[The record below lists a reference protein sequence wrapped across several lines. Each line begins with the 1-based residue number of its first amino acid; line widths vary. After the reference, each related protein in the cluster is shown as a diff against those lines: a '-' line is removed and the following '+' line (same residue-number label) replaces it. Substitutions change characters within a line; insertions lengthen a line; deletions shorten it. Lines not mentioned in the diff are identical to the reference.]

1 MEASL
6 PLPPTLSY
14 QEALAFWYGR
24 VNFEQRTAQP
34 SDLKLDRMR
43 TLLSLLGDPHENL
56 RIIHVA
62 GSKGK
67 GSISA
72 MLAAILRHA
81 RYRTGLFTSPHL
93 CRVEE
98 RIQVDGQ
105 PIRPEELIALLTEVS
120 SAIAHSPLADAC
132 TFFEIATA
140 IGFLHFVRRR
150 TQATV
155 LEVGLGGRFD
165 STNVCDPAV
174 SVISSISI
182 DHTQQLGNRLSSIAF
197 EKAGIIKP
205 GRPAVSGAVAPEA
218 REVIKRICRE
228 RGTTLCELGVDFHF
242 SYEPGHVNSTPSV
255 NPSRV
260 QITTTRRRWPVME
273 LSLLG
278 EHQAANASVVVACI
292 EELRDQGWHIP
303 DAAVAAGLADVRWP
317 ARMEVIGCRPFVVL
331 DCAHNVASAEALVET
346 LSHSFPP
353 TRRWLV
359 FAGSSDKQLGE
370 MFQVLAPHFHHAFL
384 TRYENG
390 SRSVPPEELAG
401 LLTHAGT
408 LPFTLCPTPAEAW
421 RAACAQAAPADL
433 ICITGSVFLAGELR
447 PLLVGE

>member
-24 VNFEQRTAQP
+24 VNFEQRSAQP

-81 RYRTGLFTSPHL
+81 GYRTGLFTSPHL

-105 PIRPEELIALLTEVS
+105 PIRPEELIALLSEVS
-120 SAIAHSPLADAC
+120 SAVARTSLAEAC

-150 TQATV
+150 AQATV
-155 LEVGLGGRFD
+155 VEVGLGGRFD
-165 STNVCDPAV
+165 STNVCNPAV

-218 REVIKRICRE
+218 REVIERICRE
-228 RGTTLCELGVDFHF
+228 RGTTLRELGLDFRY

-260 QITTTRRRWPVME
+260 QITTTRRHWPVLE

-303 DAAVAAGLADVRWP
+303 DAAVAAGLADVHWP
-317 ARMEVIGCRPFVVL
+317 ARMEVIGCRPFVIL

-359 FAGSSDKQLGE
+359 FAGSSDKQLAA

-390 SRSVPPEELAG
+390 SRSVPPEELAE

-408 LPFTLCPTPAEAW
+408 LPFTLCSSPAEAW
-421 RAACAQAAPADL
+421 RAARAHAGQRDL

-447 PLLVGE
+447 PLLVRD